1 MSQNTPQTLAQSPRP
16 DLYRRVAESDAFA
29 ESVKHYWGYQ
39 YRLAKANLAPYLR
52 QMGAF
57 REGASVIEIG
67 CGEAGVLAAF
77 VEAGAGRA
85 VGTDISQNRLD
96 AAAHIAAELGLEM
109 SFSSHDVLFDEL
121 QPEWLGAF
129 DLVIL
134 RDVLEHLD
142 DARLALEN
150 VGKLLRAGACAFI
163 EFPPYTSPFGGH
175 QHLLRNFWGKFPYVH
190 LLPEPIFRKITAS
203 GWHELDI
210 AEVRRL
216 RNVRLTPRLFQRAA
230 EAAGFRIVGE
240 RYYLSRPV
248 FAYKFGLPTVSLT
261 PLKALPGVKEILSL
275 EANYII
281 QKITNDPPQRSI

>member
-1 MSQNTPQTLAQSPRP
+1 MSQNSLQNLPQNSSEF
-16 DLYRRVAESDAFA
+16 YRRIAASDAFA

-39 YRLAKANLAPYLR
+39 YRLARTNLAPYLR
-52 QMGAF
+52 QMGVF

-77 VEAGAGRA
+77 VEAGASRA
-85 VGTDISQNRLD
+85 VGTDISRNRLE
-96 AAAHIAAELGLEM
+96 AAARIAAELGLAMEL
-109 SFSSHDVLFDEL
+109 SAHDVLFDEL
-121 QPEWLGAF
+121 QAEWRGAF

-142 DARLALEN
+142 DTRLALEN
-150 VGKLLRAGACAFI
+150 IGKLLRKDGYAFI
-163 EFPPYTSPFGGH
+163 EFPPYSSPFGGH

-190 LLPEPIFRKITAS
+190 LLPDALFRRMTAS

-216 RNVRLTPRLFQRAA
+216 RNIRLTPRSFQCAAA
-230 EAAGFRIVGE
+230 EAGFRVVGE

-248 FAYKFGLPTVSLT
+248 FAFKFGLPTVSLT
-261 PLKALPGVKEILSL
+261 PLKAVPGVKEILSL

-281 QKITNDPPQRSI
+281 QKVNDD